1 MPTLWYFAYGSNM
14 QSATLRGRRGV
25 DYQRA
30 VPVIARGW
38 RLVFDKPPIV
48 SVPLMGSAANI
59 VPDIAAETPGVA
71 FEIDA
76 EDLAHIELT
85 EGVLIGNYDRVE
97 VRVSPLGEAAAA
109 PLTALSLS
117 SGRRDPHLLP
127 STRYMTLVIAG
138 AVEHG
143 LPADHIAYLRGIRTA
158 TEGPEAK
165 ELWALIDDALWRR
178 RGD

>member
-1 MPTLWYFAYGSNM
+1 MSTLWYFAYGSNM
-14 QSATLRGRRGV
+14 QRATLRGRRGV
-25 DYQRA
+25 EYRRA
-30 VPVIARGW
+30 VAVTARGW

-48 SVPLMGSAANI
+48 SVPLVGTAANI
-59 VPDIAAETPGVA
+59 VPDAAAETPGVA

-97 VRVSPLGEAAAA
+97 VRLSPLGEPAAA
-109 PLTALSLS
+109 PRTALSLS
-117 SGRRDPHLLP
+117 SSRRDPLALP
-127 STRYMTLVIAG
+127 SARYMALVIAG

-143 LPADHIAYLRGIRTA
+143 LPADHIAYLRGIPTA
-158 TEGPEAK
+158 AEGPEAR

-178 RGD
+178 R